1 MTNNNKQQK
10 NKQKNKQKNNNNKQ
24 QQTTTNHLI
33 DKNRTNKDQNSN
45 KIFALF
51 KWSTWFTLATTRL
64 KK

>member
-1 MTNNNKQQK
+1 MTNNKQQQATNNKQRQTANDKQQQTTK
-10 NKQKNKQKNNNNKQ
+10 NKQQKQ

-51 KWSTWFTLATTRL
+51 TWSS
-64 KK
+64 